1 MKRDALFIGLAVLLA
16 VFLVG
21 MFSNFSTE
29 KFSLTGN
36 VVDGNI
42 TSDSTINETST
53 NSTTNETILVTN
65 ETIQDTNITVN
76 ETSTNSTTNET
87 ILVTNETIQDTN
99 ITVNVTVNETTNS
112 SGTNITETNT
122 TSVDDNSNVDTTEIT
137 DTIDTT
143 EITDT
148 IDTTEITDTTTV
160 TETTTTGLDDILKQ
174 LEANQQKEQPV
185 DNPPPETN
193 APEDIP
199 EVSNPSLTGSAIS
212 DQNQTCDEGCFFD
225 NKCYSVNDR
234 RRGEYCSED
243 KSWIKQKDASI
254 ECSSDFECLS
264 NSCSVDNICDVPNLF
279 QKIIFWLID
288 LFNGANNSTAI
299 NISLNSTI

>member
-76 ETSTNSTTNET
+76 
-87 ILVTNETIQDTN
+87 
-99 ITVNVTVNETTNS
+99 VTVNETTNS

-122 TSVDDNSNVDTTEIT
+122 TSVDDNSNV
-137 DTIDTT
+137 DTT